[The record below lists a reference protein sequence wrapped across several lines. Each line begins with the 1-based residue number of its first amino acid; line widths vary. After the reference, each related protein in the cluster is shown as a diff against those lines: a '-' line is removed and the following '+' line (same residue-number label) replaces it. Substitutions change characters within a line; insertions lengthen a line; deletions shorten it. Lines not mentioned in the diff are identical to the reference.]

1 MDFSISD
8 KIGTIGDDQIS
19 IKENLDHKF
28 LKKIIFENKFYLS
41 ELIKSNSDQFLLILH
56 NSIIKS
62 KFPFPITKQ
71 IELFIK
77 NNQNNLELI
86 FKYLAFRLKFYLSS
100 TELIDLDHPPY
111 VLIETVSTCNL
122 RCGFCFQ
129 TDKTFTK
136 KPFMGTM
143 SFDLFKKV
151 VDEADEIGTGAI
163 TLGSRGEPSLHK
175 NIDEFVNYI
184 GTKKNIFEKKFI
196 TNATKLNLDLINALL
211 KSKFNIVQ
219 ISADHFIKKDYEEL
233 RLGSNFEEIVQ
244 NVDNLYNIR
253 KKNYPESIT
262 EVRVSGVDA
271 KKTLNIKEFEKFWIQ
286 RSDHV
291 TAGYPH
297 ERWDTYNNRKHPEI
311 NTPCEDLWDR
321 MYVWFDGKTNPCDA
335 DYKSYL
341 SYGNLN
347 ENSIKEVWNS
357 DKILDL
363 RKKHL
368 SGNRKDIVPCDRCG
382 IDFKN

>member
-1 MDFSISD
+1 
-8 KIGTIGDDQIS
+8 
-19 IKENLDHKF
+19 
-28 LKKIIFENKFYLS
+28 
-41 ELIKSNSDQFLLILH
+41 
-56 NSIIKS
+56 
-62 KFPFPITKQ
+62 
-71 IELFIK
+71 
-77 NNQNNLELI
+77 
-86 FKYLAFRLKFYLSS
+86 
-100 TELIDLDHPPY
+100 
-111 VLIETVSTCNL
+111 
-122 RCGFCFQ
+122 
-129 TDKTFTK
+129 
-136 KPFMGTM
+136 MGTM
-143 SFDLFKKV
+143 KFDLFKKV

-184 GTKKNIFEKKFI
+184 GSKKNIFEKKFI
-196 TNATKLNLDLINALL
+196 TNATKLNLNLINALL
-211 KSKFNIVQ
+211 RSKFNIVQ
-219 ISADHFIKKDYEEL
+219 ISADHYIKEDYEEL

-244 NVDNLYNIR
+244 NVDNLYKVRN
-253 KKNYPESIT
+253 KDYADSIT
-262 EVRVSGVDA
+262 EIRVSGVDA
-271 KKTLNIKEFEKFWIQ
+271 KKTLNRKEFEKFWIQ

-291 TAGYPH
+291 TSGYAH
-297 ERWDTYNNRKHPEI
+297 ERWDTYNNKKHPEI

-357 DKILDL
+357 DKILEL

-368 SGNRKDIVPCDRCG
+368 SENRKDIVPCDRCG